1 MSLVSAELTTG
12 YFDAPFLYPVHSH
25 GEAAWTTSDSTS
37 PKGPLCCQGRN
48 VVGLSLF
55 PLQIPVNEASQCAG
69 KVGSFIPTDSVQDS
83 SWNGNFSILTPILSI
98 FSPDL
103 ERPSFL
109 GLSCDSDSL
118 LTEQRLPTVPN
129 HSWLEV
135 EESLKNNTPRQMQW
149 VWSIS
154 WKLYLTPFLVTSRKI
169 KTNNPHTFQNN
180 PTCLWW
186 EWRDWQKV
194 AILNHSGRG

>member
-1 MSLVSAELTTG
+1 MLSW
-12 YFDAPFLYPVHSH
+12 PVATLMPLFSGQLRATARLLWITCECHV
-25 GEAAWTTSDSTS
+25 
-37 PKGPLCCQGRN
+37 PRGPLCCQGRN
-48 VVGLSLF
+48 TVGLSLF
-55 PLQIPVNEASQCAG
+55 PLQIPVNEVSQCAG
-69 KVGSFIPTDSVQDS
+69 KMGSFIPADSVQDS
-83 SWNGNFSILTPILSI
+83 SWNGNFSILTPIVSI

-135 EESLKNNTPRQMQW
+135 GESLKNNTPRQTQW

-154 WKLYLTPFLVTSRKI
+154 WKLYLTPFWWLKEKLKQTTLAPSKI
-169 KTNNPHTFQNN
+169 TLPVSGGREETG
-180 PTCLWW
+180 
-186 EWRDWQKV
+186 KV
-194 AILNHSGRG
+194 LLF

>member
-1 MSLVSAELTTG
+1 MLSW
-12 YFDAPFLYPVHSH
+12 PVATLMPLFS
-25 GEAAWTTSDSTS
+25 GQLRAAARLLWVTRECHV
-37 PKGPLCCQGRN
+37 PRGPLCCQGRN
-48 VVGLSLF
+48 TVGPSLF
-55 PLQIPVNEASQCAG
+55 PLQIPVNEVSQCAG
-69 KVGSFIPTDSVQDS
+69 KMGSFIPADSVQDS
-83 SWNGNFSILTPILSI
+83 SWNGNFSILTPVVSI

-135 EESLKNNTPRQMQW
+135 GESLKNNTPRQTQW

-154 WKLYLTPFLVTSRKI
+154 WKLYLTPFWWLKEKLKQTTLAPSKI
-169 KTNNPHTFQNN
+169 TLPVSGGREETG
-180 PTCLWW
+180 
-186 EWRDWQKV
+186 KV
-194 AILNHSGRG
+194 LLF

>member
-1 MSLVSAELTTG
+1 MPLVSIQ
-12 YFDAPFLYPVHSH
+12 V
-25 GEAAWTTSDSTS
+25 EATARLLWTASECHV
-37 PKGPLCCQGRN
+37 PRGPLCGRGRIT
-48 VVGLSLF
+48 VGLSLF
-55 PLQIPVNEASQCAG
+55 PMQSPVNEASQCAS
-69 KVGSFIPTDSVQDS
+69 KEGSSIPADSVQDS
-83 SWNGNFSILTPILSI
+83 SWNENFSILTPILSI

-135 EESLKNNTPRQMQW
+135 GESLKNNTARQMQW

-154 WKLYLTPFLVTSRKI
+154 WKLYLTPFWWLKEKLKQTTLAPFKI
-169 KTNNPHTFQNN
+169 TLPVSGGREETG
-180 PTCLWW
+180 
-186 EWRDWQKV
+186 KV
-194 AILNHSGRG
+194 LLF